1 MHSQFSIVDDDKE
14 NESLDVFIK
23 RLSEEST
30 CLIEKSIHFCDSL
43 ITDSG
48 NQLEQAEHV
57 QCPPKSKSTLFQL
70 ISSEDEV
77 LEYMDPQEEDEINDL
92 PTAVDSDKLLKEL
105 KKYKND
111 LIRVKSQQNM
121 LATQAGGTTTKK
133 SRKRKS
139 VDTVNHSRCENE
151 EPAIEEI
158 EREVVIERE
167 NLNSSSG
174 FNFELSKE
182 DLESLESSPNTNVI
196 CLYCDIRVSV

>member
-1 MHSQFSIVDDDKE
+1 MYSQFSIVDDDKE

-23 RLSEEST
+23 RLSEENT

-43 ITDSG
+43 VTESG
-48 NQLEQAEHV
+48 NCEEQAKHIK
-57 QCPPKSKSTLFQL
+57 CPPKSKSTLFQL

-77 LEYMDPQEEDEINDL
+77 LEYMDPQEEDENNDL
-92 PTAVDSDKLLKEL
+92 PTAVDPEKFLKAL

-121 LATQAGGTTTKK
+121 LATQAGGTSCTQK

-139 VDTVNHSRCENE
+139 VDTVNHIRCENE
-151 EPAIEEI
+151 EPDVEGI

-182 DLESLESSPNTNVI
+182 DLESLESSPNTNVTFNV
-196 CLYCDIRVSV
+196 DIMTF